1 MKPNKFFHDPQG
13 DLFKIELVRIIDM
26 NHPLVRL
33 GSEVDWERLEEVFGA
48 TYCEDNGRP
57 GTRTRLMV
65 ALHYLKYTFNLSD
78 EDVVEAWVENPYWQH
93 FSGNQYFEHKV
104 PIDPSVMSRFRTRI
118 GEAGAEELLRATIAA
133 GLKLKVIK
141 PHQLK
146 RVNVDT
152 TVQEKEIRH
161 PTDARLYERSR
172 ERLVKAAK
180 ERGIDLRQNYNRV
193 AKQQLLMSHRYAH
206 ARQMK
211 RSRKCTRKLRT
222 LLGRVIRDIE
232 RKAPV
237 VDDELRGL
245 LSVARR
251 IHEQERGDKGKV
263 YSVHEPQVECI
274 SKGKAHK
281 RYEFGCKVS
290 VAATSKGGWFVG
302 AKALHGNPYDGH
314 TLKAALEQVERI
326 TTMPEHVF
334 VDMGYRG
341 HNYEGECEVHVDKR
355 RRGNTAR
362 SLWRWMKRRAAI
374 EPGIGHLKREHRMDR
389 CRLKGIEGDQFN
401 AILSAAGMNFG
412 KLLKAASRL
421 PSLLRI
427 TFASVIQ
434 TLDQSLRSLRLEN
447 PCHDQP
453 DQMIA
458 FG

>member
-1 MKPNKFFHDPQG
+1 MKPVKTPHNPQG
-13 DLFKIELVRIIDM
+13 DLFKTELIRIIDL
-26 NHPLVRL
+26 NHALVRL
-33 GSEVDWERLEEVFGA
+33 GKEVDWKRLDEVFGK

-57 GTRTRLMV
+57 AASTRLMV

-93 FSGNQYFEHKV
+93 FSGNQYFEHSQ
-104 PIDPSVMSRFRTRI
+104 PIDPTSMTRFRNRI
-118 GEAGAEELLRATIAA
+118 GEAGAEELLKETIAA
-133 GLKLKVIK
+133 GLKLKAIT

-152 TVQEKEIRH
+152 TVQEKEVRY
-161 PTDARLYERSR
+161 PTDSRLYERSR
-172 ERLVKAAK
+172 ERLVNAAT
-180 ERGIDLRQNYNRV
+180 ERGIDLRQNYNRT
-193 AKQQLLMSHRYAH
+193 AKHHLLMSHRYAH

-211 RSRKCTRKLRT
+211 RARNSTRKLRT
-222 LLGRVIRDIE
+222 ILGRVMRDIE

-237 VDDELRGL
+237 IDDELRSL
-245 LSVARR
+245 LDVARR
-251 IHEQERGDKGKV
+251 IQEQQRTDKGKI

-302 AKALHGNPYDGH
+302 AKTVHGNPYDGH
-314 TLKAALEQVERI
+314 TLCDAIGQVERI
-326 TTMPEHVF
+326 AQCPEHAF

-341 HNYEGECEVHVDKR
+341 HDYTGSCAVHVDKR
-355 RRGNTAR
+355 RRGTTAR
-362 SLWRWMKRRAAI
+362 SEWKWMKRRAAI

-421 PSLLRI
+421 PSFLRP
-427 TFASVIQ
+427 VIAHLFEMLKQ
-434 TLDQSLRSLRLEN
+434 VLRTLWSEIFSSN
-447 PCHDQP
+447 QP
-453 DQMIA
+453 DPVFA
-458 FG
+458 VF